1 MKIKWLGHSCFL
13 VTSSGGVKIITD
25 PFDDQVGYEVP
36 SEEADIV
43 TTSHDHFDHNNTRA
57 VKGKFVHI
65 KEPGTYSEKGINIKG
80 VATFHDEVGGRKRGR
95 NVIFKFNV
103 DGIEVC
109 HCGDLGHVPTPGQVE
124 EIGKVDVL
132 LIPVG
137 GTYTVDA
144 QKAFETAKL
153 IKPAVIIPMHFKT
166 DDTDFPI
173 DGVDKFTAVAGS
185 GERAGKQEAEI
196 TKENI
201 GNMPHVLILEYK

>member
-13 VTSSGGVKIITD
+13 ITSSEGVKIITD

-43 TTSHDHFDHNNTRA
+43 TTSHDHFDHNNIKA
-57 VKGKFVHI
+57 VKGNFVHI
-65 KEPGTYSEKGINIKG
+65 KEPGTYSEKGINIRG
-80 VATFHDEVGGRKRGR
+80 VATYHDEVGGRKRGR

-109 HCGDLGHVPTPGQVE
+109 HCGDLGHVLTPEQVQ

-144 QKAFETAKL
+144 SKASEVVKL
-153 IKPAVIIPMHFKT
+153 IKPAVTIPMHFKT
-166 DDTDFPI
+166 DDIDFPI
-173 DGVDKFTAVAGS
+173 DGVDKFTAAMGY
-185 GERAGKQEAEI
+185 GERAGKQEIEI

-201 GNMPHVLILEYK
+201 GSMPHVLILEYK